1 MGLLRGASSR
11 PTRFSTHSLGA
22 GRWRRFSSAI
32 TISRSPSPERLGF
45 GMALSESSSEGFPN
59 ASRAA
64 SSGSQRARNSR
75 HSFDFGDWSSKSS
88 ARPSDLFGSGA
99 RADSPTNGFPFGRG
113 TTKEPTHRQS
123 SVINHPWAHLVK
135 PRRLHFQDLT
145 DDQVDST
152 LPLDIYGHVPRDG
165 YVSEKFARTL
175 FPRMTSC
182 DVRLEKLPVVELQTL
197 RDAVSFREHSQK
209 VMDDLLDGVYPVRE
223 YPLIKMA
230 EMPSLLA
237 PPTIDG
243 RRPVLYQV
251 VYASRE
257 NELLILE
264 AKDFFVMLPDRLDLH
279 CIVLNGKSINVQSH
293 KLGFNP
299 GLVSIKDFVWV
310 WTVEPTDEAIG
321 DPERILRQSRW
332 PRLTAFDRRSAYFF
346 RAAQFAFVRP
356 AILSE
361 KVYGSVLSIQGKWS
375 PVKNKYDPVHSFKAA
390 FEGAP
395 EAIRLNQSIC
405 AFPLIDVQ
413 HGGEILLAESRRNV
427 SCAIRF
433 SEPAASGDAERQL
446 CKLIRHFIPSHP
458 DEGIMP
464 IMVKKL
470 SLEDRGWFSDRLGKF
485 NNYKLSPENARKKM
499 SKVFNMACSSLEA
512 CRSLDDDRRIHRVT
526 AQVPDIFASPLRLK
540 VVLQN
545 MYRECGWSPGK
556 PVLIWVK
563 GARIISR
570 FMVEKIS
577 NKPKEK
583 QLEVTLVARHMSQER
598 LVRAIAYGGIGRE
611 RFVNVW
617 LMLGKLPTSAD
628 PLYET
633 VVRMRLFDNLHPGSL
648 GNTILDGV
656 YSKRSFTPVVER
668 PPVSKEQLRSVVLT
682 IGGKKISLTREQ
694 QKAVLRGCAGYP
706 VVGIPANFGS
716 GKTLVAAVMAAL
728 SKKERVIL
736 TGDTNEV
743 VAKVANT
750 LCSIEEFKDRK
761 VLRYVSLRT
770 TWKDRDSTPVDMD
783 QVLKNL
789 GDDFSRDVESMA
801 DRSICRRFR
810 ERLSVS
816 LTAQEREELELVE
829 TNVSPLLKDM
839 PAPMMTKSFTA
850 HPALNT
856 PSCLVS
862 YGENLVDGAVRGERR
877 LALDL
882 LPFPHPKIPF
892 LFVDVVGSNSD
903 VAESKSSFNVLEA
916 EVCERVIRG
925 LLAKGLKTKEIT
937 IVNFYKEQQR
947 RLEEFAQDIG
957 VENTTV
963 ESFQNSH
970 NEVVVLLT
978 TKAELELP
986 YIYGPRREKVS
997 DFLEEAQRLVTALTR
1012 ARQGLIILGSEYFL
1026 SRGRN
1031 WEKIINWAIE
1041 FKGVMKSSE
1050 LHKFLGDPITTRK
1063 VQDVS
1068 GSPRPRFQGLSRL

>member
-1 MGLLRGASSR
+1 M
-11 PTRFSTHSLGA
+11 
-22 GRWRRFSSAI
+22 
-32 TISRSPSPERLGF
+32 
-45 GMALSESSSEGFPN
+45 
-59 ASRAA
+59 
-64 SSGSQRARNSR
+64 
-75 HSFDFGDWSSKSS
+75 
-88 ARPSDLFGSGA
+88 
-99 RADSPTNGFPFGRG
+99 
-113 TTKEPTHRQS
+113 QS

-135 PRRLHFQDLT
+135 PRRLHFEDLT

-182 DVRLEKLPVVELQTL
+182 DVMLEKLPVVELQTL
-197 RDAVSFREHSQK
+197 RDAVIFREHSQK

-321 DPERILRQSRW
+321 EPERILRQSRW
-332 PRLTAFDRRSAYFF
+332 PRLTAFDRRSVYFF
-346 RAAQFAFVRP
+346 RAAQFAF
-356 AILSE
+356 
-361 KVYGSVLSIQGKWS
+361 
-375 PVKNKYDPVHSFKAA
+375 
-390 FEGAP
+390 
-395 EAIRLNQSIC
+395 
-405 AFPLIDVQ
+405 
-413 HGGEILLAESRRNV
+413 
-427 SCAIRF
+427 
-433 SEPAASGDAERQL
+433 
-446 CKLIRHFIPSHP
+446 
-458 DEGIMP
+458 
-464 IMVKKL
+464 
-470 SLEDRGWFSDRLGKF
+470 
-485 NNYKLSPENARKKM
+485 
-499 SKVFNMACSSLEA
+499 
-512 CRSLDDDRRIHRVT
+512 
-526 AQVPDIFASPLRLK
+526 
-540 VVLQN
+540 
-545 MYRECGWSPGK
+545 
-556 PVLIWVK
+556 
-563 GARIISR
+563 
-570 FMVEKIS
+570 
-577 NKPKEK
+577 
-583 QLEVTLVARHMSQER
+583 ER
-598 LVRAIAYGGIGRE
+598 LVRALAYGGIGQE

-656 YSKRSFTPVVER
+656 YCKRSFTPVVER
-668 PPVSKEQLRSVVLT
+668 PPVSEEQLRSLVLT
-682 IGGKKISLTREQ
+682 IGRKKISLTREQ
-694 QKAVLRGCAGYP
+694 QKAVLRGLAGCP

-728 SKKERVIL
+728 SRKERVIL

-839 PAPMMTKSFTA
+839 
-850 HPALNT
+850 
-856 PSCLVS
+856 
-862 YGENLVDGAVRGERR
+862 
-877 LALDL
+877 
-882 LPFPHPKIPF
+882 
-892 LFVDVVGSNSD
+892 
-903 VAESKSSFNVLEA
+903 A
-916 EVCERVIRG
+916 EVCERVVHG
-925 LLAKGLKTKEIT
+925 LLAKGLKTKDIT

-986 YIYGPRREKVS
+986 YIYGPRREKAS
-997 DFLEEAQRLVTALTR
+997 DFLEEPQRLVTALTR

-1031 WEKIINWAIE
+1031 WQKIINWAIG

-1063 VQDVS
+1063 VQGVS